1 MFGADM
7 MSKLAEMKK
16 LAEESKEKMN
26 SLSILGESGGG
37 LVVVSMN
44 GNRELKSVKINSD
57 LKLIEADHLEDLLCV
72 ALNRALEKVN
82 ALNEEEV
89 MSSTKNLFPGL

>member
-16 LAEESKEKMN
+16 MAEESKEKLN
-26 SLSILGESGGG
+26 SLSIIGESGGG

-57 LKLIEADHLEDLLCV
+57 LKLIEPEHLEDLLCV
-72 ALNRALEKVN
+72 AMNRALDKVN